1 MTNEIMHG
9 LLMFVK
15 CSILAFEVMVSGI
28 VLITL
33 TQKFIDW
40 LVKRNDRS

>member
-9 LLMFVK
+9 LLRFVK
-15 CSILAFEVMVSGI
+15 CSILAFELMVSGI
-28 VLITL
+28 ILITL

-40 LVKRNDRS
+40 LKSRNDR